1 MGNVSGLLESCSV
14 ASCIPSMQ
22 MDIEITQSFHSV
34 LISGVPQFTPKSED
48 QARRFVDLID
58 EFYNPGLTRYFCAMR
73 ERAATR

>member
-1 MGNVSGLLESCSV
+1 
-14 ASCIPSMQ
+14 MQ
-22 MDIEITQSFHSV
+22 NDIEITQSFHSV

-58 EFYNPGLTRYFCAMR
+58 EFYNPGLTRHFCATR